1 MKLNFSP
8 NALNTFQQIKSFDP
22 AKAERIKTILKDA
35 VLHPESGIGEPV
47 ALDGKYK
54 GLWQRKISFNEF
66 LYYVFD
72 EESLTVASIKIV
84 NEATTLDMPSTF
96 EMGEFSEDDYASVMA
111 LMAANRGKDSEPK
124 VGLFWYNRAN
134 NTLFGVVSHRLS
146 DYTKANASDGRITCS
161 EMHEDVWKKEFRKQ
175 KYQNNGQGPFVG
187 AYQDK
192 PRGRVFYNINTD
204 TFEVAVGKWLEEFP
218 QAYQLI
224 LDEFDLPAD
233 KTQPMYAIHWDIGMS
248 WR

>member
-8 NALNTFQQIKSFDP
+8 NALNTFQQVKSLDP
-22 AKAERIKTILKDA
+22 ARAERIKTILKDA
-35 VLHPESGIGEPV
+35 ILHPESGIGEPV

-84 NEATTLDMPSTF
+84 NEATTLDKPSTF
-96 EMGEFSEDDYASVMA
+96 EMGEFSKDDYASVMA